1 MVTLELVT
9 LDGTKLRD
17 QVHEVIIPTANGYI
31 GVFKDHAALI
41 SLAVPGVI
49 SVRRSDK
56 QPDDLMDHYATN
68 GGVVEILDNV
78 VRVLVD
84 EADHADEI
92 NEKEIEKAL
101 EAARKLR
108 TEAKDQVSLDH
119 AQQLIDRS
127 AVRLRVA
134 ELRRRKR

>member
-17 QVHEVIIPTANGYI
+17 QVHEVIVPTANGYI
-31 GVFKDHAALI
+31 GVFKNHAAMI

-49 SVRRSDK
+49 SVRRSEK

-68 GGVVEILDNV
+68 GGVVEISDDV
-78 VRVLVD
+78 VKILVD
-84 EADHADEI
+84 EADSATEI

-101 EAARKLR
+101 DAARKLR
-108 TEAKDQVSLDH
+108 SEAKDQVSLDH

-127 AVRLRVA
+127 AVRLKVA